1 MGWQAQTH
9 HPGFHGGDELRTVR
23 AAERMGA
30 EALFVIVAE
39 AVAIRIRPRRLTG
52 WAEESRLPQI
62 PQHVAVQ
69 VEG

>member
-23 AAERMGA
+23 AAERIGA

-52 WAEESRLPQI
+52 
-62 PQHVAVQ
+62 
-69 VEG
+69 